1 MQNAR
6 YLLHFKRRRE
16 GKTNY
21 KKRLQLLMSKK
32 TRLVIR
38 NTNNQILTQIIDY
51 KETGDKTIAGVN
63 SNELESYGW
72 KHSTKNMPAAY
83 LTGFLLAQKAKEH
96 KVTYVIIDSGL
107 QTMRYGTKI
116 YAVIKGV
123 IDGGIKIDTEDKV
136 FPSEEKMSG
145 ADIDKYRKTKMVDDL
160 KTVKT
165 KITAYK
171 PAVKKATTAKKA
183 VKTKK

>member
-21 KKRLQLLMSKK
+21 KKRLQLLQSKK

-38 NTNNQILTQIIDY
+38 NTNNQILTHITNY
-51 KETGDKTIAGVN
+51 EKKGDKTIVGVN
-63 SNELESYGW
+63 SNELETFAW
-72 KHSTKNMPAAY
+72 KHSKKNMPAAY

-96 KVTYVIIDSGL
+96 KVTHVIIDSGL

-136 FPSEEKMSG
+136 FPSEDKISG
-145 ADIDKYRKTKMVDDL
+145 AQIDKYK
-160 KTVKT
+160 KT
-165 KITAYK
+165 KIADDFKTIKTKIAAYK
-171 PAVKKATTAKKA
+171 SVEKKATATKKA

>member
-21 KKRLQLLMSKK
+21 KKRLQLLQSKK

-38 NTNNQILTQIIDY
+38 NTNNQILTQIINY
-51 KETGDKTIAGVN
+51 KETGDKTIVGVN
-63 SNELESYGW
+63 SNELETFAW
-72 KHSTKNMPAAY
+72 KHSKKNMPAAY
-83 LTGFLLAQKAKEH
+83 LTGYLLAKKAKEH
-96 KVTYVIIDSGL
+96 KVTHVIIDSGL

-116 YAVIKGV
+116 YAVIKGI

-136 FPSEEKMSG
+136 FPSEDKISG
-145 ADIDKYRKTKMVDDL
+145 AQIDKYRKTKLSDDF
-160 KTVKT
+160 KTTKT

-171 PAVKKATTAKKA
+171 PAIKKTI
-183 VKTKK
+183 KTKK